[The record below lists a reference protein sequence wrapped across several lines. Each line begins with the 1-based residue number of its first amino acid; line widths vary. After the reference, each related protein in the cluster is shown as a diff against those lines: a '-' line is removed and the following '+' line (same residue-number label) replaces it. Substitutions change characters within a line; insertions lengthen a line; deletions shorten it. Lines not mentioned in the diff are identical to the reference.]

1 MQKIYI
7 IAGEASGDLHGSNL
21 IKALLQHQPNL
32 QLRGMGGDQMQAAG
46 LTLRQHYKDYDFMGF
61 VEVLAHLPKI
71 LKNISNIKND
81 IDAFQPD
88 AIILIDYPSFNLRIA
103 KHCKQRGIKVIYYIS
118 PQVWAWKQSRIK
130 KIRKYV
136 DQLLCILPFEE
147 PFFASKN
154 VAATYVGHPLLDAVS
169 AYKKKHSDKRIFT
182 EKPLITL
189 LPGSRRMEIE
199 NMLPIMLEVSN
210 RYAQQFDFIIG
221 AAPSIDDELYQRLM
235 AAYPHVKVLRNQ
247 TYDLLQSSYAA
258 IVTSGTATLETGLF
272 GVPQVVCYKGNEIS
286 YQIAKR
292 LVKVNYISLVNL
304 ILDQPC
310 VTELIQHDLTVEKL
324 QAEFEKMIGPQR
336 EKMMQ
341 DYEHL
346 HQVLGNSG
354 ASEKAAQTIL
364 KFLN

>member
-1 MQKIYI
+1 MRKIYI

-21 IKALLQHQPNL
+21 VKALLQKTPNL
-32 QLRGMGGDQMQAAG
+32 QIRGMGGDKMRHAG
-46 LTLRQHYKDYDFMGF
+46 VTLKQHYKDYDFMGF
-61 VEVLAHLPKI
+61 VEVVAHLPKI

-81 IDAFQPD
+81 IDQFQPD
-88 AIILIDYPSFNLRIA
+88 AIILIDYPSFNLRMA
-103 KHCKQRGIKVIYYIS
+103 KHCKEKGIKVIYYIS

-130 KIRKYV
+130 KIHQYV

-147 PFFASKN
+147 RFFAQKN
-154 VAATYVGHPLLDAVS
+154 VPATYVGHPLLDAVS
-169 AYKKKHSDKRIFT
+169 AYKKEHSAKRIHT

-199 NMLPIMLEVSN
+199 NMLPIMLEVSKLYSD
-210 RYAQQFDFIIG
+210 RFDFIIG
-221 AAPSIDDELYQRLM
+221 AAPSIDDELYERML
-235 AAYPHVKVLRNQ
+235 APFPHVKILRHQ

-292 LVKVNYISLVNL
+292 LVKINYISLVNL
-304 ILDQPC
+304 ILDKPC

-324 QAEFEKMIGPQR
+324 QSEFEKIIGAER
-336 EKMMQ
+336 ERMMQ
-341 DYEHL
+341 DYTHL
-346 HQVLGNSG
+346 HQILGNSG

-364 KFLN
+364 QFLA